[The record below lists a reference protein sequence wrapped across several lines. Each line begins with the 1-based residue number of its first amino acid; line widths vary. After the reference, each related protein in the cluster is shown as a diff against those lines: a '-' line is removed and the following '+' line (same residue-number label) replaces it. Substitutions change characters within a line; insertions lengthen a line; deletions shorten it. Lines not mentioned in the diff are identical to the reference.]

1 MKYTFW
7 DQAFL
12 ERALLDTIDNIRSE
26 KITEKE
32 IEIVKKYILHKK
44 NKAMRRIQENLIYV
58 FLTYKS
64 NHFRFARES

>member
-1 MKYTFW
+1 MTRRRAERSRVKYTFW
-7 DQAFL
+7 DQVFL

-44 NKAMRRIQENLIYV
+44 K
-58 FLTYKS
+58 
-64 NHFRFARES
+64 